1 MSLTERQ
8 HRGVSMCFCVQAK
21 MNRSESQKARRGQAK
36 STEAAWE
43 VLECR
48 DCDIMFSRPDNSFF
62 SSSFSHTH
70 VYGQG
75 VSLVVGTVKPFVV
88 IMWQYE

>member
-1 MSLTERQ
+1 M
-8 HRGVSMCFCVQAK
+8 VSMCFCVQVK

-48 DCDIMFSRPDNSFF
+48 DCDIMFSRPDNFFF
-62 SSSFSHTH
+62 SAA
-70 VYGQG
+70 
-75 VSLVVGTVKPFVV
+75 SLIQSLWTRSVTSCRDCKAFCGNYVAT
-88 IMWQYE
+88 